1 MSGSTGLD
9 AMPSDADHSDDSA
22 PKSPQA
28 ETPREIELKLLAPP
42 GVLKQIHDAPIIVQ
56 HARNKGSVRL
66 LEAVYFDT
74 PDHKLSTHGVS
85 LRVRRSGKRCIQTIK
100 LPPDISQLSRPEWE
114 TPVSGMAPELGL
126 FPLAEIGGPLENLS
140 VDEIAPVFTTRV
152 RRWTRIIALPSATV
166 ELAFDEGAIEAG
178 DKQAPLSEIELE
190 LKGGDIGALYDFGLA
205 LLELAP
211 LQFGTESKAERGFA
225 LARDAAPAAA
235 RAAPSDLKPED
246 SVDAAIAKLLMG
258 CHAHMVRNT
267 AAAAHGKTQEGVHQM
282 RVALRRMRTALSMFH
297 REIPAPC
304 LKQLSAD
311 AKAIAR
317 ALGDARN
324 WDVFCTSTVQ
334 TIADLNLPGFN
345 AEALRS
351 AAEPIRQ
358 QSYTDVRAMLAA
370 QHTNRF
376 SLSLGRIVARRTW
389 RNDIDSETLTILTE
403 PVAALA
409 ERTLSRLHRKA
420 LKQGSGFSELE
431 PEARH
436 GLRLTLKKLRYATE
450 FFLPLFED
458 DNSAKG
464 YLRRLSKLQDALG
477 VDNDVTTT
485 EHLLSAVAARSQDP
499 GVHRGIGLMAGWL
512 ARDRVEAMKSLGSRW
527 KAFKGAEPF
536 WKA

>member
-1 MSGSTGLD
+1 
-9 AMPSDADHSDDSA
+9 MPSDADHSDDSA
-22 PKSPQA
+22 PQSPPG
-28 ETPREIELKLLAPP
+28 EPPREIELKLLAPP
-42 GVLKQIHDAPIIVQ
+42 GVLNQIHDAPIIVQ
-56 HARNKGSVRL
+56 HARNKGSVRH

-74 PDHKLSTHGVS
+74 PDRKLSAHGVS

-100 LPPDISQLSRPEWE
+100 LPPDVSQLSRAEWE
-114 TPVSGMAPELGL
+114 TPVSGMEPELGL
-126 FPLAEIGGPLENLS
+126 FPLAEIGGPVESLAAG
-140 VDEIAPVFTTRV
+140 EIAPVFTTRV
-152 RRWTRIIALPSATV
+152 RRSTRIITLPNATV
-166 ELAFDEGAIEAG
+166 ELAFDEGTIEAG
-178 DKQAPLSEIELE
+178 EKRAPLSEIELE

-205 LLELAP
+205 LLDLAP
-211 LQFGTESKAERGFA
+211 LQFGTESKAERGYA
-225 LARDAAPAAA
+225 LALSTAPAAT
-235 RAAPSDLKPED
+235 RAAASDLRPED
-246 SVDAAIAKLLMG
+246 SVDAAIAKLVMG
-258 CHAHMVRNT
+258 CHAHMARNT
-267 AAAAHGKTQEGVHQM
+267 AAAAHGQTQEGVHQM
-282 RVALRRMRTALSMFH
+282 RVALRRMRTALSLFH

-304 LKQLSAD
+304 LTNLSAD

-317 ALGDARN
+317 SLGDARN

-334 TIADLNLPGFN
+334 TIADLDLPGFD

-358 QSYTDVRAMLAA
+358 QSYTEVRTMLAA
-370 QHTNRF
+370 QQTNRF
-376 SLSLGRIVARRTW
+376 SLSLGRIVARRAW

-409 ERTLSRLHRKA
+409 ERALSRLHRKA

-458 DNSAKG
+458 GGRAKA
-464 YLRRLSKLQDALG
+464 YLKRLAKLQDALG

-485 EHLLSAVAARSQDP
+485 GHLLDAVVARSREP
-499 GVHRGIGLMAGWL
+499 GVHRGIGLMSGWL
-512 ARDRVEAMKSLGSRW
+512 ARDRIEAMKSLSSRW